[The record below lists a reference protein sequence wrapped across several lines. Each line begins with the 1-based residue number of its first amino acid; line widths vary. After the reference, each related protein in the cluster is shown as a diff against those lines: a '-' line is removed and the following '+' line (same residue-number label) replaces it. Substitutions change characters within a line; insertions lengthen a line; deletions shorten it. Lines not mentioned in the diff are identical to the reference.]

1 MLLRLA
7 IRNVTR
13 SRSRSALT
21 IAALFFGVMMSLVL
35 SAFVMGVGES
45 LVSEA
50 IESRVGAIQVHR
62 AGYFEQRDR
71 QPLAFNLP
79 QRPELE
85 AKLLAV
91 PHVAAVSPRITFSGM
106 LTNGSR
112 GTVAVVTAIDAKTA
126 DAVLPRLDLY
136 LVGTKLTPEDRNGAQ
151 VGVELSRALDLKEGV
166 PLMLSAQGLGGRDN
180 ALDLEPRGTLNGQ
193 SPLESKRN
201 ATVPL
206 AFAQALLG
214 MEGLVTE
221 YVVAVDDPAKLD
233 AAAAGLRAALGDGYE
248 VDTWEMLRPGLRDAR
263 LIQRAILG
271 GVSFIFL
278 VIALFGV
285 ANTLLMSVMERTR
298 EIGTLMAVGMTRASV
313 ALMFMLEA
321 LVQAVFGSVVGLV
334 VALAVVHLAR
344 GDGGFAIPM
353 GNAGGYLRVMPTL
366 LPIVP
371 VVVVGAACLGSML
384 AALSPALR
392 ASRLRPVEALSST

>member
-7 IRNVTR
+7 IRNVLR

-21 IAALFFGVMMSLVL
+21 IGALFFGVMMSLVL

-62 AGYFEQRDR
+62 AGYFEKRDR
-71 QPLAFNLP
+71 QPLSFNLP
-79 QRPELE
+79 QSKEFE
-85 AKLLAV
+85 TKLLSVA
-91 PHVAAVSPRITFSGM
+91 HVKAVSPRITFSGM

-112 GTVAVVTAIDAKTA
+112 GTIAVVTAIDAQSA

-136 LVGTKLTPEDRNGAQ
+136 LVGTKLTEDDRNGAQ
-151 VGVELSRALDLKEGV
+151 VGVELSRALDLKDGV
-166 PLMLSAQGLGGRDN
+166 PLMMSAQGLGGRDN
-180 ALDLEPRGTLNGQ
+180 AMDLEPRGTLNGQ

-206 AFAQALLG
+206 AFAQSLLG
-214 MEGLVTE
+214 MDGLVTE
-221 YVVAVDDPAKLD
+221 YVVAVDDPSNLD
-233 AAAAGLRAALGDGYE
+233 AAAKGLHEALGNEFE

-278 VIALFGV
+278 IIALFGV

-298 EIGTLMAVGMTRASV
+298 EIGTLMAVGMTRANV
-313 ALMFMLEA
+313 AAMFMLEA
-321 LVQAVFGSVVGLV
+321 LAQAVFGSLLGLGLALV
-334 VALAVVHLAR
+334 VVHFAR
-344 GDGGFAIPM
+344 SGGGFAIPM
-353 GNAGGYLRVMPTL
+353 GNAGAYLRVMPTL

-371 VVVVGAACLGSML
+371 VIVVTSACIGSML
-384 AALSPALR
+384 AAFSPALR

>member
-21 IAALFFGVMMSLVL
+21 IAALFFGVTMSLVL

-62 AGYFEQRDR
+62 TGYFEKRDR
-71 QPLAFNLP
+71 QPLTFNLP
-79 QRPELE
+79 QSQAFEK
-85 AKLLAV
+85 KLLAV
-91 PHVAAVSPRITFSGM
+91 PHVRAVSPRITFSGM

-112 GTVAVVTAIDAKTA
+112 GTIAVVTAIDARSV

-136 LVGTKLTPEDRNGAQ
+136 LVGKKLTEDDRNGAQ

-166 PLMLSAQGLGGRDN
+166 PLMLSAQGLAGRDN
-180 ALDLEPRGTLNGQ
+180 AMDLEPRGTLNGQ

-206 AFAQALLG
+206 AFAQSLLG

-221 YVVAVDDPAKLD
+221 YVVAVDDPSKLD
-233 AAAAGLRAALGDGYE
+233 AAASGLREALGDEFE

-278 VIALFGV
+278 IIALFGV
-285 ANTLLMSVMERTR
+285 ANTLLMSVMERTK
-298 EIGTLMAVGMTRASV
+298 EIGTLMAVGMTRANV

-321 LVQAVFGSVVGLV
+321 LVQAVFGSVIGLV
-334 VALAVVHLAR
+334 IALIVVQFAR
-344 GDGGFAIPM
+344 SGGGFAIPM
-353 GNAGGYLRVMPTL
+353 GNAGGYLRVIPTL

-371 VVVVGAACLGSML
+371 VIVVTSACLGSML
-384 AALSPALR
+384 AAFSPALR